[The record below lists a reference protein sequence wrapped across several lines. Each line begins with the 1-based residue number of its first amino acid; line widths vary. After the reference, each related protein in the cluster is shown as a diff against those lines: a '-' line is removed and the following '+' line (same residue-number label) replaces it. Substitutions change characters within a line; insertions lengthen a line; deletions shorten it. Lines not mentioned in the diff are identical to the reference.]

1 MSGGHAAVAG
11 RRQGG
16 PATATSHGAWRL
28 AACGSVAFGLVAFG
42 LVTVAG
48 AQETVG
54 SAPVAGATAVAAT
67 PQRVVTLAEAIQLAL
82 SDSPTLQISREQRE
96 IASQGVKSA
105 WGGFLPNLS
114 LSYSYQKSD
123 RTDFDVAQTI
133 PGTYEIPTS
142 DPGIVVQFPT
152 QVPNGEVA
160 DETVSAKY
168 KSLGGR
174 ATLNLFDGFSKY
186 GALSSARH
194 SLEAAD
200 ATVGYT
206 RERVIESVVAAY
218 LNLVR
223 YEELAAVARDTR
235 DQAAKELERTDTYF
249 RLGSAAKSDV
259 LQQRVRLENTKLA
272 VVVAEN
278 NIEKGKAD
286 LAYAINRPLAAGF
299 AVDRS
304 VLATEFEVGDVDAL
318 YAEALGNRLDLQ
330 SSART
335 VEARRQD
342 VRAAR
347 GGLFP
352 QLDVFGS
359 YGRDNNES
367 PYKFG
372 AQISEATSIG
382 YSVSWN
388 VFDRMQTITAVS
400 RAKASARIADY
411 QLQQARLNVQVE
423 IRQLHNALIEARERA
438 GVSRETI
445 VQAEE
450 GLRLA
455 QERFRVGAGTSLD
468 VITAQVSLADARSQE
483 VQAKC
488 DFVIAQASLDR
499 ALGRAGRGT
508 GN

>member
-1 MSGGHAAVAG
+1 MSGRQAAVTGRRRARCLAAAVLAAVLATAGLATVASAQEAVAG
-11 RRQGG
+11 A
-16 PATATSHGAWRL
+16 PA
-28 AACGSVAFGLVAFG
+28 AAV
-42 LVTVAG
+42 
-48 AQETVG
+48 
-54 SAPVAGATAVAAT
+54 
-67 PQRVVTLAEAIQLAL
+67 PQRVVTLAEAIRLAL
-82 SDSPTLQISREQRE
+82 SDSPSLLISQEQRT
-96 IASQGVKSA
+96 IAAQAVKSA
-105 WGGFLPNLS
+105 WGEFLPSLS
-114 LSYSYQKSD
+114 LTYSYQKSD
-123 RTDFDVAQTI
+123 RTDFDVTQTSA
-133 PGTYEIPTS
+133 GVYEIPTN
-142 DPGIVVQFPT
+142 DPNIFVQFPT
-152 QVPNGEVA
+152 QVPNGQVA

-168 KSLGGR
+168 KTLSGR
-174 ATLNLFDGFSKY
+174 ATLNLFDGFTKY
-186 GALSSARH
+186 GTLGSARAG
-194 SLEAAD
+194 LDAAD

-206 RERVIESVVAAY
+206 RERVIENVVAAY

-223 YEELAAVARDTR
+223 FEELAAVARDAQ
-235 DQAAKELERTDTYF
+235 DQAAKELERTETYF

-272 VVVAEN
+272 TVVAEN

-286 LAYAINRPLAAGF
+286 LAYAVNRPLEAGF

-304 VLATEFEVGDVDAL
+304 VLATEFAVEDVDAL
-318 YAEALGNRLDLQ
+318 YAEALRNRLDLQ
-330 SSART
+330 SSAST
-335 VEARRQD
+335 VEARKQD

-352 QLDVFGS
+352 RLDVYGS

-372 AQISEATSIG
+372 AQISEATAIG
-382 YSVSWN
+382 YSLSWN
-388 VFDRMQTITAVS
+388 VFDRMQTLTAVS
-400 RAKASARIADY
+400 RAKAGARIADY

-423 IRQLHNALIEARERA
+423 IRQLHNALVEASERA
-438 GVSRETI
+438 RVSRETI

-468 VITAQVSLADARSQE
+468 VISAQVSLADARSQE

-488 DFVIAQASLDR
+488 DFMIARASLDR
-499 ALGRAGRGT
+499 ALGRAAAGT

>member
-1 MSGGHAAVAG
+1 MNGRIVAKSVRRSRERLVAAVLG
-11 RRQGG
+11 I
-16 PATATSHGAWRL
+16 WCL
-28 AACGSVAFGLVAFG
+28 ASA
-42 LVTVAG
+42 AG
-48 AQETVG
+48 AQDT
-54 SAPVAGATAVAAT
+54 APAAPAAAA
-67 PQRVVTLAEAIQLAL
+67 PQRVVTLAEAIRLAL
-82 SDSPTLQISREQRE
+82 SDSPTLLISQEQRG
-96 IASQGVKSA
+96 IAAQGVKAA
-105 WGGFLPNLS
+105 WGEFMPTVS
-114 LSYSYQKSD
+114 LTYSHQKSD
-123 RTDFDVAQTI
+123 RTDFDVPQTG
-133 PGTYEIPTS
+133 PGVYEIPTN
-142 DPGIVVQFPT
+142 DPDIYVQFPT
-152 QVPNGEVA
+152 QVANGLIE
-160 DETVSAKY
+160 DESVSAKY
-168 KSLGGR
+168 KSLSGR
-174 ATLNLFDGFSKY
+174 ATLNLFDGFAKY
-186 GALSSARH
+186 GTLGSARRT
-194 SLEAAD
+194 LEAAD

-235 DQAAKELERTDTYF
+235 DQAAKELERTETYF

-259 LQQRVRLENTKLA
+259 LQQRVRLENTRLA

-278 NIEKGKAD
+278 SIEKGKAD
-286 LAYAINRPLAAGF
+286 LAYAVNRPLEAGF

-304 VLATEFEVGDVDAL
+304 VLETAFAVEDVDAL
-318 YAEALGNRLDLQ
+318 YAEALRNRLDLE

-347 GGLFP
+347 GGLLP
-352 QLDVFGS
+352 RLDVFGN

-372 AQISEATSIG
+372 AQISEATSYG

-388 VFDRMQTITAVS
+388 VFDRLQTFTAVS

-423 IRQLHNALIEARERA
+423 IRQLHNALVEAGERA
-438 GVSRETI
+438 RVSRETI

-468 VITAQVSLADARSQE
+468 VISAQVSLADARSQE

-488 DFVIAQASLDR
+488 DFLIARASLDR
-499 ALGRAGRGT
+499 ALGRPSREAG
-508 GN
+508 N